1 MYLIKM
7 RKFINSLIF
16 KILVLLS
23 NLINLAIAFFP
34 FFSISM
40 KRRKLLSL
48 LSIFCLS
55 LVLTISCSQT
65 PQTNESATTETPNTT
80 TNPQSPPIVIGYSNW
95 AGWWPWAIAE
105 SEGLF
110 TKNGANV
117 ELKWFD
123 GYLASMEA
131 FAAGQLD
138 GNCQTLNDTI
148 SFAGSSVNGQVAV
161 LVNDNSAGNDKI
173 IVTKDI
179 NKVEDLR
186 GKKVA
191 VEEGVVDDFLLTLA
205 LEEAGMSRDDVEI
218 VNLETGAA
226 AAAFASGQTDAVGA
240 FPPFWL
246 TALKREGS
254 KELISSK
261 DFPGAI
267 PDLLVVSQKLID
279 EQPEQVQAL
288 VNTWFDI
295 IDFMAKNPEKADEI
309 MAKRA
314 DVTVEE
320 LQLLKE
326 GTKIFTIEENLEAFS
341 DGDSMKHMPFA
352 AKKMSQFMLDVGFIE
367 SEPDLTKILSDR
379 FIKAYAESK

>member
-1 MYLIKM
+1 M
-7 RKFINSLIF
+7 N
-16 KILVLLS
+16 
-23 NLINLAIAFFP
+23 
-34 FFSISM
+34 
-40 KRRKLLSL
+40 RRKLLSSI
-48 LSIFCLS
+48 SIFCAT
-55 LVLTISCSQT
+55 LVFAISCAQS
-65 PQTNESATTETPNTT
+65 PQTSESPTT
-80 TNPQSPPIVIGYSNW
+80 SPTDTSTSKDEIVIGYSNW

-105 SEGLF
+105 KEGLF
-110 TKNGANV
+110 AKNGANV
-117 ELKWFD
+117 KLKWFD

-131 FAAGQLD
+131 LAAGQLD

-148 SFAGSSVNGQVAV
+148 SFAGSAVNGEVAV

-179 NKVEDLR
+179 NKIEDLK

-205 LEEAGMSRDDVEI
+205 LQSKGMKRSDVEI

-226 AAAFASGQTDAVGA
+226 AAAFASGKTDAVGA

-261 DFPGAI
+261 EFPGAI
-267 PDLLVVSQKLID
+267 PDLLTVSQKLID
-279 EQPEQVQAL
+279 EKPDQVQAL
-288 VNTWFDI
+288 VNTWFDTL
-295 IDFMAKNPEKADEI
+295 DFMAKNPQKADEI
-309 MAKRA
+309 MAARA

-320 LQLLKE
+320 LQQLKE

-341 DGDSMKHMPFA
+341 EGDNMKHMPFA
-352 AKKMSQFMLDVGFIE
+352 APQMSKFMLDVGFIE
-367 SEPDLTKILSDR
+367 SEPDLSKIFDDS
-379 FIKAYAESK
+379 FVKAYAAK

>member
-1 MYLIKM
+1 
-7 RKFINSLIF
+7 
-16 KILVLLS
+16 
-23 NLINLAIAFFP
+23 
-34 FFSISM
+34 M

-48 LSIFCLS
+48 LSVFCLS

-65 PQTNESATTETPNTT
+65 PQSDTTETPDTT
-80 TNPQSPPIVIGYSNW
+80 ANNNDAPIVIGYSNW

-110 TKNGANV
+110 AKNGVNI

-131 FAAGQLD
+131 LAAGQLD

-148 SFAGSSVNGQVAV
+148 SFADSAVNGEVAV

-173 IVTKDI
+173 IVAEEI
-179 NKVEDLR
+179 NTIQDLQ

-191 VEEGVVDDFLLTLA
+191 VEAGVVDDFLLTLA
-205 LEEAGMSRDDVEI
+205 LEEAGMSRDNVEI
-218 VNLETGAA
+218 VDLETGAA

-254 KELISSK
+254 KELITSK

-295 IDFMAKNPEKADEI
+295 LDFIEQNPERADEI
-309 MAKRA
+309 MAQRA

-320 LQLLKE
+320 LQLFKE
-326 GTKIFTIEENLEAFS
+326 GTKIFTLEENIEAFS
-341 DGDSMKHMPFA
+341 NGDSMKHMPFA
-352 AKKMSQFMLDVGFIE
+352 ARRMARFMLDVGFIE
-367 SEPDLTKILSDR
+367 SEPDLTKILDPQ
-379 FIKAYAESK
+379 FVKAHAEAQS